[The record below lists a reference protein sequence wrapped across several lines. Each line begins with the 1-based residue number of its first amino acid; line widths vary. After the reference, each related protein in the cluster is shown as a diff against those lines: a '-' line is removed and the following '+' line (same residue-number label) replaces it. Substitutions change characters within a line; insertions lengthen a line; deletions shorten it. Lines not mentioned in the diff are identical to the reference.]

1 MNHNKRFFMAAF
13 VLGLAAV
20 AWVGAGF
27 FGTSWLALAM
37 TLVIAGVYVA
47 GAWELKQFRTATA
60 TLAQALAKLDAAPH
74 NLGDWLAGLH
84 PALQNAVRSRVEGER
99 VALPGPAL
107 TPYLVGLL
115 VMLGMLGTFLGM
127 VVTFKGAVFALE
139 GSTDLQAIRSA
150 LAAPIKGLGLAFGT
164 SVVGVATSAML
175 GLMSAISR
183 RERLDVVRRLDASI
197 NTVLRPFSLVHQR
210 QETFKALQQQAH
222 ALPEVVDK
230 LQSMMDRMEQRGQ
243 LLDTQLLEQQ
253 ANFHRDVGVA
263 YTGLAD
269 TVGTSLKDS
278 LTASAKIAGESLQPV
293 VEAAMAEM
301 AAESQRMHTR
311 LSEVVQV
318 QVLAQVEGLSAQF
331 GATARTV
338 SDTWTAALQ
347 NHTRTS
353 DAQAQGLDRALASFT
368 DTFAERSGALLA
380 TVSSNLTQ
388 SQADQALAE
397 QQRLATWT
405 QSFDTMAAGL
415 QGEWQRVGAEAFAQH
430 QAVCQTLEKTAS
442 DITAHSGQHTHQA
455 LEAMATF
462 VAQAEELGRV
472 RAETE
477 TRWLAQHDER
487 MAQVVDVWR
496 TALEKTASDITERS
510 SEHAGQTLGAMEKL
524 MAQSEDLGRV
534 RTETEARWLAQQ
546 EDHMQKVASVWR
558 TELGALRAEEDVRG
572 QAAVDRLGALQAAL
586 ALQLATLGTAL
597 EEPMTRL
604 VKITAEVPQAAA
616 EVIAQ
621 LRQEMTRLTERD
633 NIALEERT
641 GLVEKISTLLQ
652 TIDHAADE
660 QRAAMT
666 SLVESTSG
674 MLTPARGQF
683 TQLLDAQS
691 GKAADVAAHVS
702 SSAVEL
708 ASLGESFQHSVQ
720 LFNASNEKLMDNLQR
735 IESTV
740 SQSMARSD
748 EQLAYYVAQAR
759 EVIDLSITSQ
769 QGIVEDLRRLHGK
782 AQASAEGAAR

>member
-197 NTVLRPFSLVHQR
+197 NTVLRPFSLVQQR

-674 MLTPARGQF
+674 MLTQASGQF
-683 TQLLDAQS
+683 TQMLHAQS

-769 QGIVEDLRRLHGK
+769 QGIVEDLRQLHQQRA
-782 AQASAEGAAR
+782 AQAEAAL

>member
-368 DTFAERSGALLA
+368 DTFAERSGALRA

-674 MLTPARGQF
+674 MLTQASGQF
-683 TQLLDAQS
+683 TQMLDAQS

-769 QGIVEDLRRLHGK
+769 QGIVEDLRQLHQQRA
-782 AQASAEGAAR
+782 AQAEAAL

>member
-477 TRWLAQHDER
+477 TRWLTQHDER

-674 MLTPARGQF
+674 MLTQASGQF
-683 TQLLDAQS
+683 TQMLDAQS

-769 QGIVEDLRRLHGK
+769 QGIVEDLRQLHQQRA
-782 AQASAEGAAR
+782 AQAEAAL

>member
-496 TALEKTASDITERS
+496 TTLEKTASDITERS

-674 MLTPARGQF
+674 MLTQASGQF
-683 TQLLDAQS
+683 TQMLDAQS

-769 QGIVEDLRRLHGK
+769 QGIVEDLRQLHQQRA
-782 AQASAEGAAR
+782 AQAEAAL

>member
-442 DITAHSGQHTHQA
+442 DMTAHSGQHTHQA

-477 TRWLAQHDER
+477 TRWLAQHDAR

-674 MLTPARGQF
+674 MLTQASGQF
-683 TQLLDAQS
+683 TQMLHAQS

-769 QGIVEDLRRLHGK
+769 QGIVEDLRQLHQQRA
-782 AQASAEGAAR
+782 AQAEAAL

>member
-1 MNHNKRFFMAAF
+1 MNHNKRFFIATF

-674 MLTPARGQF
+674 MLTQASGQF
-683 TQLLDAQS
+683 TQMLDAQS

-769 QGIVEDLRRLHGK
+769 QGIVEDLRQLHQQRA
-782 AQASAEGAAR
+782 AQAEAAL

>member
-477 TRWLAQHDER
+477 TRWLAQHDAR
-487 MAQVVDVWR
+487 MAQAADVWR
-496 TALEKTASDITERS
+496 TTLEKTASDITERS
-510 SEHAGQTLGAMEKL
+510 SEHADQTLGAMEKL

-674 MLTPARGQF
+674 MLTQASGQF
-683 TQLLDAQS
+683 TQMLDAQS

-769 QGIVEDLRRLHGK
+769 QGIVEDLRQLHQQRA
-782 AQASAEGAAR
+782 AQAEAAL

>member
-243 LLDTQLLEQQ
+243 LLDTPLREQQ
-253 ANFHRDVGVA
+253 ANYHRDVGVA

-674 MLTPARGQF
+674 MLTQASGQF
-683 TQLLDAQS
+683 TQMLDAQS

-769 QGIVEDLRRLHGK
+769 QGIVEDLRQLHQQRA
-782 AQASAEGAAR
+782 AQAEAAL

>member
-60 TLAQALAKLDAAPH
+60 TLAQALTRLDAAPQS
-74 NLGDWLAGLH
+74 LGDWLAGVH

-674 MLTPARGQF
+674 MLTQASGQF
-683 TQLLDAQS
+683 TQMLDAQS

-769 QGIVEDLRRLHGK
+769 QGIVEDLRQLHQQRA
-782 AQASAEGAAR
+782 AQAEAAL

>member
-477 TRWLAQHDER
+477 TRWLAQHDAR

-674 MLTPARGQF
+674 MLTQASGQF
-683 TQLLDAQS
+683 TQMLDAQS

-769 QGIVEDLRRLHGK
+769 QGIVEDLRQLHQQRA
-782 AQASAEGAAR
+782 AQAEAAL

>member
-60 TLAQALAKLDAAPH
+60 TLAQALAKLDATPH

-674 MLTPARGQF
+674 MLTQASGQF
-683 TQLLDAQS
+683 TQMLDAQS

-769 QGIVEDLRRLHGK
+769 QGIVEDLRQLHQQRA
-782 AQASAEGAAR
+782 AQAEAAL

>member
-477 TRWLAQHDER
+477 TRWLAQHDAR
-487 MAQVVDVWR
+487 MAQAADVWR
-496 TALEKTASDITERS
+496 TTLEKTASDITERS

-674 MLTPARGQF
+674 MLTQASGQF
-683 TQLLDAQS
+683 AQMLDAQS

-769 QGIVEDLRRLHGK
+769 QGIVEDLRQLHQQRA
-782 AQASAEGAAR
+782 AQAEAAL

>member
-37 TLVIAGVYVA
+37 TLVIAGVYLA

-60 TLAQALAKLDAAPH
+60 TLAQALAKLDAAPQ

-84 PALQNAVRSRVEGER
+84 PSLQNAVRSRVEGER

-269 TVGTSLKDS
+269 TVGASLKDS
-278 LTASAKIAGESLQPV
+278 LTASAKSAGESLQPV

-674 MLTPARGQF
+674 MLTQASGQF
-683 TQLLDAQS
+683 TQMLDAQS

-769 QGIVEDLRRLHGK
+769 QGIVEDLRQLHQQRA
-782 AQASAEGAAR
+782 AQAEAAL

>member
-1 MNHNKRFFMAAF
+1 MHNNKRLFFAAF
-13 VLGLAAV
+13 AVGLLVA

-37 TLVIAGVYVA
+37 TAVIAGVYAV
-47 GAWELKQFRTATA
+47 GAFELTQFRAATA
-60 TLAQALAKLDAAPH
+60 SLAQALAKTDHAPQS
-74 NLGDWLAGLH
+74 LGDWLPALH
-84 PALQNAVRSRVEGER
+84 PSLQNAVRSRVEGER

-164 SVVGVATSAML
+164 SVAGVATSAML

-183 RERLDVVRRLDASI
+183 RERLDVVRRHDATIS
-197 NTVLRPFSLVHQR
+197 TVLRPFSLVHQR
-210 QETFKALQQQAH
+210 QETFKALQLQAH
-222 ALPEVVDK
+222 ALPGVVDK
-230 LQSMMDRMEQRGQ
+230 LQAMMDRMEQRGQ
-243 LLDTQLLEQQ
+243 QLDAQLLEQQ
-253 ANFHRDVGVA
+253 AHFHRDVGVA

-278 LTASAKIAGESLQPV
+278 LTASARIAGESLQPV

-311 LSEVVQV
+311 LSGVVQE
-318 QVLAQVEGLSAQF
+318 QVLAQVDGLSAQF

-338 SDTWTAALQ
+338 SDTWTAALH

-353 DAQAQGLDRALASFT
+353 DAQAQGLDRALAAFT

-380 TVSSNLTQ
+380 TVSSSLAQ
-388 SQADQALAE
+388 SQADQAAAE
-397 QQRLATWT
+397 QQRLAAWAT
-405 QSFDTMAAGL
+405 SFTAMAAGL
-415 QGEWQRVGAEAFAQH
+415 HSEWQRVGAEALAQ
-430 QAVCQTLEKTAS
+430 QQTVCDTLEKTA
-442 DITAHSGQHTHQA
+442 G
-455 LEAMATF
+455 
-462 VAQAEELGRV
+462 
-472 RAETE
+472 
-477 TRWLAQHDER
+477 
-487 MAQVVDVWR
+487 
-496 TALEKTASDITERS
+496 DITERS
-510 SEHAGQTLGAMEKL
+510 SQHASQTLDAMAQFVTQSEDLVRTRTETEARWLSTQQARMDDVVSVWRSTLEATAGDITARSSQHAEQTLGALQKL

-534 RTETEARWLAQQ
+534 RTETEARWLAQH
-546 EDHMQKVASVWR
+546 EDHMHQVVSVWR
-558 TELGALRAEEDVRG
+558 SELGALRAEEDVRG

-633 NIALEERT
+633 NVALEERT
-641 GLVEKISTLLQ
+641 GLVEKISSLLQ
-652 TIDHAADE
+652 TIDTAADE

-666 SLVESTSG
+666 ALVASTSG
-674 MLTPARGQF
+674 MLTQASGQF
-683 TQLLDAQS
+683 TQMLDAQS

-708 ASLGESFQHSVQ
+708 ASLGASFQHSVQ

-769 QGIVEDLRRLHGK
+769 QGIVDDLRQLHK
-782 AQASAEGAAR
+782 QRVAQTEAAL

>member
-1 MNHNKRFFMAAF
+1 MNHNKRFFMVAF

-263 YTGLAD
+263 YTDLAD
-269 TVGTSLKDS
+269 TVGASLKDS

-674 MLTPARGQF
+674 MLTQASGQF
-683 TQLLDAQS
+683 TQMLDAQS

-769 QGIVEDLRRLHGK
+769 QGIVEDLRQLHQQRA
-782 AQASAEGAAR
+782 AQAEAAL

>member
-477 TRWLAQHDER
+477 TRWLAQHDAR
-487 MAQVVDVWR
+487 MAQAADVWR
-496 TALEKTASDITERS
+496 TTLEKTASDITERS

-546 EDHMQKVASVWR
+546 EDPLQKEASAWR

-674 MLTPARGQF
+674 MLTQASGQF
-683 TQLLDAQS
+683 TQMLDAQS

-769 QGIVEDLRRLHGK
+769 QGIVEDLRQLHQQRA
-782 AQASAEGAAR
+782 AQAEAAL

>member
-397 QQRLATWT
+397 QQRLAAWT

-674 MLTPARGQF
+674 MLTQASGQF
-683 TQLLDAQS
+683 TQMLDAQS

-769 QGIVEDLRRLHGK
+769 QGIVEDLRQLHQQRA
-782 AQASAEGAAR
+782 AQAEAAL

>member
-183 RERLDVVRRLDASI
+183 RERLDVVRQLDAAIGS
-197 NTVLRPFSLVHQR
+197 VFRPFSLVHQR

-230 LQSMMDRMEQRGQ
+230 LQAMMDRMEQRGQ
-243 LLDTQLLEQQ
+243 QLDAQLVEQQ
-253 ANFHRDVGVA
+253 AHFHRDVGVA
-263 YTGLAD
+263 YTDLAD
-269 TVGTSLKDS
+269 TVGASLKDS

-311 LSEVVQV
+311 LSGVVQE
-318 QVLAQVEGLSAQF
+318 QVLAQVDGLSAQF

-338 SDTWTAALQ
+338 SDTWTAALH

-353 DAQAQGLDRALASFT
+353 DAQAQGLDRALATFT
-368 DTFAERSGALLA
+368 DTFTERSGALLA
-380 TVSSNLTQ
+380 TVSSSLAQ
-388 SQADQALAE
+388 SQADQAAAE
-397 QQRLATWT
+397 QQRLAAWAT
-405 QSFDTMAAGL
+405 SFTAMAAGL
-415 QGEWQRVGAEAFAQH
+415 HSEWQRVGAEALAQ
-430 QAVCQTLEKTAS
+430 QQTVCDTLEKTA
-442 DITAHSGQHTHQA
+442 G
-455 LEAMATF
+455 
-462 VAQAEELGRV
+462 
-472 RAETE
+472 
-477 TRWLAQHDER
+477 
-487 MAQVVDVWR
+487 
-496 TALEKTASDITERS
+496 DITERS
-510 SEHAGQTLGAMEKL
+510 SQHASQTLDAMAQFVTQSEDLVRTRTETEARWLSTQQARMDDVVSVWRSTLEATAGDITARSSQHAEQTLGALQKL

-534 RTETEARWLAQQ
+534 RTETEARWLAQH
-546 EDHMQKVASVWR
+546 EDHMHQVVSVWR
-558 TELGALRAEEDVRG
+558 SELGALRAEEDVRG

-633 NIALEERT
+633 NVALEERT
-641 GLVEKISTLLQ
+641 GLVEKISSLLQ
-652 TIDHAADE
+652 TIDTAADE

-666 SLVESTSG
+666 ALVASTSG
-674 MLTPARGQF
+674 MLTQASGQF
-683 TQLLDAQS
+683 TQMLDAQS

-708 ASLGESFQHSVQ
+708 ASLGASFQHSVQ

-769 QGIVEDLRRLHGK
+769 QGIVDDLRQLHK
-782 AQASAEGAAR
+782 QRVAQTEAAL

>member
-415 QGEWQRVGAEAFAQH
+415 QGKWQRVGAEAFAQH

-674 MLTPARGQF
+674 MLTQASGQF
-683 TQLLDAQS
+683 TQMLDAQS

-769 QGIVEDLRRLHGK
+769 QGIVEDLRQLHQQRA
-782 AQASAEGAAR
+782 AQAEAAL

>member
-74 NLGDWLAGLH
+74 NLGDWLADLH

-674 MLTPARGQF
+674 MLTQASGQF
-683 TQLLDAQS
+683 TQMLDAQS

-769 QGIVEDLRRLHGK
+769 QGIVEDLRQLHQQRA
-782 AQASAEGAAR
+782 AQAEAAL

>member
-477 TRWLAQHDER
+477 TRWLAQHDAR
-487 MAQVVDVWR
+487 MAQAADVWR

-674 MLTPARGQF
+674 MLTQASGQF
-683 TQLLDAQS
+683 TQMLDAQS

-769 QGIVEDLRRLHGK
+769 QGIVEDLRQLHQQRA
-782 AQASAEGAAR
+782 AQAEAAL

>member
-1 MNHNKRFFMAAF
+1 M
-13 VLGLAAV
+13 

-442 DITAHSGQHTHQA
+442 DITAHSGQHTSQA

-477 TRWLAQHDER
+477 TRWLAQHDAR
-487 MAQVVDVWR
+487 MAQAADVWR
-496 TALEKTASDITERS
+496 TTLEKTASDITERS

-674 MLTPARGQF
+674 MLTQASGQF
-683 TQLLDAQS
+683 TQMLDAQS

-769 QGIVEDLRRLHGK
+769 QGIVEDLRQLHQQRA
-782 AQASAEGAAR
+782 AQAEAAL

>member
-1 MNHNKRFFMAAF
+1 MNHNKRFFMVAF

-477 TRWLAQHDER
+477 TRWLAQHDAR
-487 MAQVVDVWR
+487 MAQAADVWR
-496 TALEKTASDITERS
+496 TTLEKTASDITERS

-674 MLTPARGQF
+674 MLTQASGQF
-683 TQLLDAQS
+683 TQMLDAQS

-769 QGIVEDLRRLHGK
+769 QGIVEDLRQLHQQRA
-782 AQASAEGAAR
+782 AQAEAAL

>member
-27 FGTSWLALAM
+27 FGTSWMALAM

-477 TRWLAQHDER
+477 TRWLAQHDAR

-674 MLTPARGQF
+674 MLTQASGQF
-683 TQLLDAQS
+683 TQMLDAQS

-769 QGIVEDLRRLHGK
+769 QGIVEDLRQLHQQRA
-782 AQASAEGAAR
+782 AQAEAAL

>member
-477 TRWLAQHDER
+477 TRWLAQHDAR
-487 MAQVVDVWR
+487 MAQAADVWR
-496 TALEKTASDITERS
+496 TTLEKTASDITERS

-674 MLTPARGQF
+674 MLTQASGQF
-683 TQLLDAQS
+683 TQMLDAQS

-769 QGIVEDLRRLHGK
+769 QGIVEDLRQLHQQRA
-782 AQASAEGAAR
+782 AQAEAAL

>member
-442 DITAHSGQHTHQA
+442 DITARSSQHTSQA

-674 MLTPARGQF
+674 MLTQASGQF
-683 TQLLDAQS
+683 TQMLDAQS

-769 QGIVEDLRRLHGK
+769 QGIVEDLRQLHQQRA
-782 AQASAEGAAR
+782 AQAEAAL

>member
-1 MNHNKRFFMAAF
+1 MNHNKRFFMVAF

-477 TRWLAQHDER
+477 TRWLAQHDAR
-487 MAQVVDVWR
+487 MAQAADVWR
-496 TALEKTASDITERS
+496 TTLEKTASDITERS

-674 MLTPARGQF
+674 MLTQASGQF
-683 TQLLDAQS
+683 TQMLHAQS

-769 QGIVEDLRRLHGK
+769 QGIVEDLRQLHQQRA
-782 AQASAEGAAR
+782 AQAEAAL

>member
-496 TALEKTASDITERS
+496 TALEKIASDITERS

-674 MLTPARGQF
+674 MLTQASGQF
-683 TQLLDAQS
+683 TQMLDAQS

-769 QGIVEDLRRLHGK
+769 QGIVEDLRQLHQQRA
-782 AQASAEGAAR
+782 AQAEAAL

>member
-621 LRQEMTRLTERD
+621 LRQEMTRRTERD

-674 MLTPARGQF
+674 MLTQASGQF
-683 TQLLDAQS
+683 TQMLDAQS

-769 QGIVEDLRRLHGK
+769 QGIVEDLRQLHQQRA
-782 AQASAEGAAR
+782 AQAEAAL

>member
-674 MLTPARGQF
+674 LLTQASGQF
-683 TQLLDAQS
+683 TQMLDAQS

-769 QGIVEDLRRLHGK
+769 QGIVEDLRQLHQQRA
-782 AQASAEGAAR
+782 AQAEAAL

>member
-210 QETFKALQQQAH
+210 QETFNALQQQAH

-430 QAVCQTLEKTAS
+430 QALCQTLEKTAS

-674 MLTPARGQF
+674 MLTQASGQF
-683 TQLLDAQS
+683 TQMLDAQS

-769 QGIVEDLRRLHGK
+769 QGIVEDLRQLHQQRA
-782 AQASAEGAAR
+782 AQAEAAL

>member
-415 QGEWQRVGAEAFAQH
+415 QGDWQRVGAEAFAQH

-477 TRWLAQHDER
+477 TRWLAQHDAR
-487 MAQVVDVWR
+487 MAQAADVWR
-496 TALEKTASDITERS
+496 TTLEKTASDITERS

-674 MLTPARGQF
+674 MLTQASGQF
-683 TQLLDAQS
+683 TQMLDAQS
-691 GKAADVAAHVS
+691 GKAADVAAHVG

-708 ASLGESFQHSVQ
+708 ASLGAAFQHSVQ

-769 QGIVEDLRRLHGK
+769 QGIVEDLRQLHTQR
-782 AQASAEGAAR
+782 AAEAAL

>member
-1 MNHNKRFFMAAF
+1 MNHNKRFFMVAF

-74 NLGDWLAGLH
+74 NLGDWLTGLH

-338 SDTWTAALQ
+338 SDTWSAALQ

-477 TRWLAQHDER
+477 TRWLAQHDAR
-487 MAQVVDVWR
+487 MAQAADVWR
-496 TALEKTASDITERS
+496 TTLEKTASDITERS

-674 MLTPARGQF
+674 MLTQASGQF
-683 TQLLDAQS
+683 TQMLDAQS

-769 QGIVEDLRRLHGK
+769 QGIVEDLRQLHQQRA
-782 AQASAEGAAR
+782 AQAEAAL

>member
-633 NIALEERT
+633 NVALEERT

-674 MLTPARGQF
+674 MLTQASGQF
-683 TQLLDAQS
+683 TQMLDAQS

-769 QGIVEDLRRLHGK
+769 QGIVEDLRQLHQQRA
-782 AQASAEGAAR
+782 AQAEAAL

>member
-1 MNHNKRFFMAAF
+1 MNKSVMAAIF
-13 VLGLAAV
+13 SVGLAV
-20 AWVGAGF
+20 VVWVGWGF
-27 FGTSWLALAM
+27 VGTSHLALAI
-37 TLVIAGVYVA
+37 TAVIGGVYVL
-47 GAWELKQFRTATA
+47 GAYELMQFRAVTVS
-60 TLAQALAKLDAAPH
+60 LAKALAVGPAEPVVDLNGWLVRLAPS
-74 NLGDWLAGLH
+74 LRS
-84 PALQNAVRSRVEGER
+84 PVRQRIEGER

-115 VMLGMLGTFLGM
+115 VMLGMLGTFVGM
-127 VVTFKGAVFALE
+127 VITFKGAVFALE

-674 MLTPARGQF
+674 MLTQASGQF
-683 TQLLDAQS
+683 TQMLDAQS

-769 QGIVEDLRRLHGK
+769 QGIVEDLRQLHQQRA
-782 AQASAEGAAR
+782 AQAEAAL

>member
-641 GLVEKISTLLQ
+641 GLVEKISSLLQ
-652 TIDHAADE
+652 TIDTAADE

-666 SLVESTSG
+666 ALVASTSG
-674 MLTPARGQF
+674 MLTQASGQF
-683 TQLLDAQS
+683 TQMLDAQS

-769 QGIVEDLRRLHGK
+769 QGIVEDLRQLHQQRA
-782 AQASAEGAAR
+782 AQAEAAL